1 MTDLALPLHLRL
13 TIAVRDL
20 RALANELLRLPNNAT
35 DAELA
40 AIQNR
45 MRASAEMIVT
55 ALAERRRE
63 RA

>member
-35 DAELA
+35 DAELKD
-40 AIQNR
+40 IQNR
-45 MRASAEMIVT
+45 MRASAEMVVN
-55 ALAERRRE
+55 ALAERRRDH
-63 RA
+63 A